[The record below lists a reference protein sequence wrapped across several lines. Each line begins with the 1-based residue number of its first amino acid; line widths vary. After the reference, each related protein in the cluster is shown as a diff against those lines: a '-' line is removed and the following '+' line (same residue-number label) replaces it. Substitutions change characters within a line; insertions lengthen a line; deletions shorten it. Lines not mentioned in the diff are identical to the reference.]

1 MVLLARKTAG
11 GEKNLGPM
19 EPSDGPEARP
29 GIKDATQSQGVS
41 GTGAPLRYAGAGKHP
56 IGATL

>member
-1 MVLLARKTAG
+1 
-11 GEKNLGPM
+11 M

-29 GIKDATQSQGVS
+29 GIKDAAQSQGVS
-41 GTGAPLRYAGAGKHP
+41 DTGAPLRYAGAGKHP

>member
-1 MVLLARKTAG
+1 MG
-11 GEKNLGPM
+11 
-19 EPSDGPEARP
+19 PSDGPEARP

-41 GTGAPLRYAGAGKHP
+41 GTGALLRRAGTGKRP